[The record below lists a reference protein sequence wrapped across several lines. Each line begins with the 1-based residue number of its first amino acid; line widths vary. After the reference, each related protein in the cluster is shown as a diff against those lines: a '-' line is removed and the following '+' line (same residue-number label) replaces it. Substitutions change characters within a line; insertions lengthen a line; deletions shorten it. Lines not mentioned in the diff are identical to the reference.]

1 MYTTDLH
8 EYDLRVREYLLNK
21 RKLFGSIAPELIPV
35 LTIVNSLDGS
45 NLSKDESGQITK
57 LKVQCKQLEYLLM

>member
-1 MYTTDLH
+1 MH
-8 EYDLRVREYLLNK
+8 EYDIRVRDYILNK
-21 RKLFGSIAPELIPV
+21 RKMFGRIAPELIPV

-45 NLSKDESGQITK
+45 NLSKDESGQLTK